1 MKIEH
6 THTHTLASPYA
17 EKTRKR
23 WSGQTSAQEEL
34 MTDENFTNTTVRL
47 PRTLNR
53 SPNETFTLTLI
64 HAHNHTLTHAL
75 THTHTHTLPTH
86 RKQPIPGG
94 TGCSV
99 SGTGRRTCRGK
110 D

>member
-53 SPNETFTLTLI
+53 SPNETFTLALRN
-64 HAHNHTLTHAL
+64 AHNHPLTHAL
-75 THTHTHTLPTH
+75 THTLTLTLPTH
-86 RKQPIPGG
+86 R
-94 TGCSV
+94 
-99 SGTGRRTCRGK
+99 
-110 D
+110 